1 MAAFVKA
8 QKRASKGLGAFDQL
22 DRAQGENVLFGYGD
36 GNGAHFSASVLE
48 ALTSDPDLA
57 ARKQNVIADF
67 KADFAKLDVVGG
79 QGYSVSYRLNAYSP
93 LFYLT
98 YGQTGYGKAK
108 IAPYWRIRTGI
119 RQSDTSLSTEVNL
132 ALALRAYDSKINVD
146 FETVWGQFHTKA
158 ERVGDSTAN
167 FIEWARAVA
176 K

>member
-1 MAAFVKA
+1 MVAHSERRFDTTDWFS
-8 QKRASKGLGAFDQL
+8 RTLGD
-22 DRAQGENVLFGYGD
+22 N
-36 GNGAHFSASVLE
+36 
-48 ALTSDPDLA
+48 
-57 ARKQNVIADF
+57 
-67 KADFAKLDVVGG
+67 
-79 QGYSVSYRLNAYSP
+79 
-93 LFYLT
+93 
-98 YGQTGYGKAK
+98 GKAK